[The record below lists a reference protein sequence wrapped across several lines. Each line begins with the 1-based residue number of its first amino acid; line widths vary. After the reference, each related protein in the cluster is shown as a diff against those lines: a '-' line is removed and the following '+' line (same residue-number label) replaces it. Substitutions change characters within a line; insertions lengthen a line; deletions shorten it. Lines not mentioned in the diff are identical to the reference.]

1 MLIDKIDPQRGFRAA
16 GKTSGAD
23 IVHEEFLLART
34 NAFEIGNVEDLCR
47 RTGWLK
53 GDHEVDL
60 SKFPNVAP
68 PFRSYW
74 MEWTEH
80 DHEFGRLGCWCV
92 VTDDTDDE
100 QWTVAV
106 GVWAGGSRVR
116 PVGRALI
123 SAPRDGS
130 PLTEIQ
136 PLTCYPE
143 VGRRRSSTSQGDDT
157 PFTVEQTARMARIQ
171 ALPDKAER
179 MRLLTELSDE
189 YRASAA
195 ESEKEILRLDSK
207 ILRMFVYP
215 PLLMAHS
222 LLACK
227 NVSTEVHPVQP
238 RVAKAHR
245 RRHGRD
251 KVTFRTLVVNPTG
264 GGRHEP
270 LGQEDTGDGVK
281 ALHIVRGHFK
291 TFTADRPLF
300 GSRVGTWWWSPTARG
315 DEEAGVVVKDY
326 RVNVP

>member
-1 MLIDKIDPQRGFRAA
+1 MLIDKIDPRRGLRAA
-16 GKTSGAD
+16 SKASGAD
-23 IVHEEFLLART
+23 IVYEDFLLART

-47 RTGWLK
+47 RTSWLK

-100 QWTVAV
+100 QWTFAV

-130 PLTEIQ
+130 PLTEVQ

-143 VGRRRSSTSQGDDT
+143 AVSRRPSHQDDDS
-157 PFTVEQTARMARIQ
+157 VWKAAQDARMAEAQ
-171 ALPDKAER
+171 AIPDKDER
-179 MRLLTELSDE
+179 VRLLTEMADGW
-189 YRASAA
+189 RASAA
-195 ESEKEILRLDSK
+195 EHEEEVLRLRSK
-207 ILRMFVYP
+207 ILRILVYP

-264 GGRHEP
+264 GGRHET
-270 LGQEDTGDGVK
+270 LGREDSGDGVK